1 MTYSV
6 YYPDPGYSQGM
17 TDMLTPIV
25 YVLVDESMSYFA
37 FCSLMNRYMSTLF
50 DRDQIEI
57 NRRLYLFDLIF
68 QSIDN
73 DLWKKIYSNED
84 NSFFVYR
91 WLLLDCKRE
100 FRLFDQITRA
110 LELTWIYS
118 IPSSSSSCPST
129 VNDRGLFPIFLSISI
144 LQEDREKIFA
154 CSTEEDFFAYFH
166 SSSSSSSSRSSRSV
180 RNIFHRA
187 QIYYFNYSSSSK

>member
-6 YYPDPGYSQGM
+6 YHPSPGYSQGM

-25 YVLVDESMSYFA
+25 YIFVDESMSYFA

-50 DRDQIEI
+50 DRDQVEI
-57 NRRLYLFDLIF
+57 NRRLYLFDLIL

-73 DLWKKIYSNED
+73 DLWKNIYSSEE
-84 NSFFVYR
+84 NSLFVYR

-100 FRLFDQITRA
+100 FRSFDQISRA
-110 LELTWIYS
+110 LELIWI
-118 IPSSSSSCPST
+118 SSLSSVQST
-129 VNDRGLFPIFLSISI
+129 MNDRGLFSIFLSISI

-154 CSTEEDFFAYFH
+154 CSTEEDFFEYFH
-166 SSSSSSSSRSSRSV
+166 SSSCPSRSSKSV

-187 QIYYFNYSSSSK
+187 QIYYSNYSSK